1 MEKQL
6 YISFDGSPLKVTS
19 EYLALSFLHVFGE
32 ELKKPVPNLESFR
45 IVEVS
50 KFVTWLEFHYLNDL
64 FLTKDEIYFLRYVH
78 FNLYNLYR
86 SGALTEVHF
95 RVLQNDFTGLVTIRK

>member
-32 ELKKPVPNLESFR
+32 ELKNPVPNLESFR
-45 IVEVS
+45 SVEVS
-50 KFVTWLEFHYLNDL
+50 KFVTWLEFHYL
-64 FLTKDEIYFLRYVH
+64 RYVH
-78 FNLYNLYR
+78 FNLYTLYQ
-86 SGALTEVHF
+86 SATIEEVYF

>member
-6 YISFDGSPLKVTS
+6 YISFDGSPLKVAS
-19 EYLALSFLHVFGE
+19 EYLALSFLHAFGE
-32 ELKKPVPNLESFR
+32 ELKNPVPKLESFR
-45 IVEVS
+45 SVNVS
-50 KFVTWLEFHYLNDL
+50 KLLTWLEYQYLNDL
-64 FLTKDEIYFLRYVH
+64 YLTEDEVYYLRYVH
-78 FNLYNLYR
+78 FNLYNLYQ